1 MLLRKPLSALA
12 GLSIALIILAA
23 CVFPLPAPPAV
34 PASAGSSDAP
44 VDAPAPAPPPT
55 DELRMLRANSW
66 QWIAFDEQT
75 GRREIETPASYRVT
89 FNSDASL
96 TIVADCTNASGS
108 YQGESGKL
116 TIEIGPVNMT
126 GCSAQSDSNKFID
139 LLARAVSYTFEDGNL
154 RVALAADGD
163 LMTFASTEEPANAE
177 TLAVASRVAAVPF
190 DLGDAILSQTDDI
203 RENLRDMP
211 IRLNGLIAAP
221 PTGEDLPIAVVI
233 HGSHGSGCSST
244 DGMTEAWPCPGEERP
259 NYAGFQY
266 LIEDLAAHGYVAVS
280 INANPAYVMAYGEA
294 RPNMRLPILFDLT
307 MARLAAVD
315 REEADI
321 DIDLAGRVD
330 WSKLVVLGHSQGGE
344 GVNWI
349 VDGRAG
355 NTAPEQI
362 AAGQGPVA
370 AAILLA
376 PSATSTRNMEMAVPF
391 AVILPACDRDVTGL
405 DGQYYYEDARTAGVQ
420 RNALVASVYLP
431 GANHNRFNSQLE
443 DETLGRTSIVCEGA
457 LLPAAAQQQFL
468 ADYARLFF
476 DAALDRGQ
484 ADTAALG
491 IDPKAPAPATLLG
504 RTALTSLALPA
515 AQRLTLPLHEE
526 GAGGTVTAV
535 LCQQGYQQAEDKM
548 EACRRRQ
555 FNQPGY
561 PEQLALAWQGSD
573 AVYTVNLPEESRN
586 LSEYGTLHLRAA
598 VDPISLLNEPGQPQS
613 FSLRLTDGAGN
624 GTAVSVAGEPAL
636 VFPTGKKGFDDSPGL
651 DTWDNHVLLSSI
663 RVPLAAF
670 SGVDLSDVQSVA
682 LVFDAAD
689 SGAIFIADLEL
700 LMTDMPHPT
709 NPATGPAKPDYVT
722 ALEAAY
728 GAPSQAGFGS
738 AVFYEPVT
746 TADGLDQA
754 ALAKYRFFVGDLW
767 ERYGEAAWM
776 GPWRRAHT
784 RPAGGTPDIVA
795 ELRGIDD
802 RQARLSASMVLDEVE
817 DAETARAALAAA
829 FNDPAVSEL
838 AVYTL
843 GDGAAMA
850 GILVAGR
857 RGESSEATFLVF
869 LLD

>member
-1 MLLRKPLSALA
+1 M
-12 GLSIALIILAA
+12 ALIILAA
-23 CVFPLPAPPAV
+23 CVASPPAPPAV
-34 PASAGSSDAP
+34 PASADSNDAP
-44 VDAPAPAPPPT
+44 VDAPVPPPT
-55 DELRMLRANSW
+55 DELRMLRANAW

-89 FNSDASL
+89 FNSDASV
-96 TIVADCTNASGS
+96 TIIADCNNASGS
-108 YQGESGKL
+108 YQGEGGKL
-116 TIEIGPVNMT
+116 TIEIRPVAMVE
-126 GCSAQSDSNKFID
+126 CAPDSRSNKFID
-139 LLARAVSYTFEDGNL
+139 LLASAVSYTFEGGNL
-154 RVALAADGD
+154 RVALSVGGNF
-163 LMTFASTEEPANAE
+163 MTFASAEEPTGAE
-177 TLAVASRVAAVPF
+177 TLAVGSRVTAVPL
-190 DLGDAILSQTDDI
+190 DLGDAILHQTDDI
-203 RENLRDMP
+203 GDNLRDMP

-244 DGMTEAWPCPGEERP
+244 DGVTEAWPCPDDERP

-266 LIEDLAAHGYVAVS
+266 LIEELAADGYVAIS

-294 RPNMRLPILFDLT
+294 RPNMRLPILFDLY

-315 REEADI
+315 KEEADI
-321 DIDLAGRVD
+321 GIDLGGRVD

-349 VDGRAG
+349 VDARAG

-376 PSATSTRNMEMAVPF
+376 PSVASTRNMEMALPF
-391 AVILPACDRDVTGL
+391 AVILPACDRDVAAL
-405 DGQYYYEDARTAGVQ
+405 DGQYYYEDAHTAGVQ

-431 GANHNRFNSQLE
+431 GANHNRFNRQLE
-443 DETLGRTSIVCEGA
+443 DETLGRTSAVCEGA

-468 ADYARLFF
+468 ADYARRFF
-476 DAALDRGQ
+476 DAALGRRQ
-484 ADTAALG
+484 ADPAALG
-491 IDPKAPAPATLLG
+491 IDPMQSAPATLLG

-515 AQRLTLPLHEE
+515 TQRLTLPLHEE
-526 GAGGTVTAV
+526 RAGGSITTV

-561 PEQLALAWQGSD
+561 PEQLVLAWQGSD
-573 AVYTVNLPEESRN
+573 VLYTVNLPEASRD
-586 LSEYGTLHLRAA
+586 LSKYGALHLRAA

-624 GTAVSVAGEPAL
+624 ETTVSLAGEPAL
-636 VFPTGKKGFDDSPGL
+636 AFPTGKKGFDDSLGL

-670 SGVDLSDVQSVA
+670 SGVDLSDVQSVT
-682 LVFDAAD
+682 LVFDAMGR
-689 SGAIFIADLEL
+689 GAIFIADLEL
-700 LMTDMPHPT
+700 LMTDRPHLT
-709 NPATGPAKPDYVT
+709 NPATAPAKPDYVT
-722 ALEAAY
+722 ALMAAY
-728 GAPSQAGFGS
+728 GVPSQTGFGS
-738 AVFYEPVT
+738 AVFYEPVK

-754 ALAKYRFFVGDLW
+754 ALATYRFFVGDLW

-776 GPWRRAHT
+776 GPWKRVYT
-784 RPAGGTPDIVA
+784 RPADGTPDIVA
-795 ELRGIDD
+795 ELRGMDD

-838 AVYTL
+838 TVYTL

-857 RGESSEATFLVF
+857 RGEGGETTFLVF